1 MTDISPVKWGLSPFF
16 VSNLAYHGWGTVCD
30 TDLKAGTQVMSK
42 GQKSNKE
49 AKKLPGMTPKEKKAA
64 KKAKKDQK
72 GRMGE

>member
-1 MTDISPVKWGLSPFF
+1 MGSVPF
-16 VSNLAYHGWGTVCD
+16 LAYHGWGNVCD
-30 TDLKAGTQVMSK
+30 IDLKAGAVAMSK

-49 AKKLPGMTPKEKKAA
+49 AKKQPGMTPKEKKAA

>member
-1 MTDISPVKWGLSPFF
+1 MTDISPVKWGLSPLF
-16 VSNLAYHGWGTVCD
+16 LAYHDWRNVCD
-30 TDLKAGTQVMSK
+30 IDLNAGTQVMSK

-49 AKKLPGMTPKEKKAA
+49 AKKQPGMTPKEKKAA

>member
-1 MTDISPVKWGLSPFF
+1 MGSVPLSKRGLSPFF
-16 VSNLAYHGWGTVCD
+16 GVPCVGNVYD
-30 TDLKAGTQVMSK
+30 IDLYAGAQIMSK
-42 GQKSNKE
+42 EQKSNKE